1 MEERLFKGEYDR
13 YACNCFWPQMLSNM
27 PIWAIHCLFVH
38 VGLLNDLKITRPT
51 KKLMLKESEKSEEGR
66 HFYCLG
72 SISKK
77 SLPQTS
83 TVVMFAQRSS
93 LLFVSYKI
101 QYKILLSGD
110 VMCRQ
115 KNADQAVDVDRAVS
129 VVRAQEKKLLD
140 FCLPSDDV
148 VLPPKPTLS
157 VHVQHAKEFR
167 RSMKKACSVALCA
180 VCSMSRSKQHVA
192 AVNYK
197 RIPNLS
203 LLEAPSDALTKTTIQ
218 GKEYILQP
226 TAVDASRVRVN
237 ICDFCLR
244 SLERGKVPIESLA
257 SFDAGPIPRSVTG
270 VELQPLTMV
279 EENLVARYQVCR

>member
-1 MEERLFKGEYDR
+1 M
-13 YACNCFWPQMLSNM
+13 
-27 PIWAIHCLFVH
+27 
-38 VGLLNDLKITRPT
+38 
-51 KKLMLKESEKSEEGR
+51 
-66 HFYCLG
+66 
-72 SISKK
+72 
-77 SLPQTS
+77 
-83 TVVMFAQRSS
+83 
-93 LLFVSYKI
+93 
-101 QYKILLSGD
+101 ILLYGI
-110 VMCRQ
+110 VCRQ
-115 KNADQAVDVDRAVS
+115 KNADEPEVVDRAVS